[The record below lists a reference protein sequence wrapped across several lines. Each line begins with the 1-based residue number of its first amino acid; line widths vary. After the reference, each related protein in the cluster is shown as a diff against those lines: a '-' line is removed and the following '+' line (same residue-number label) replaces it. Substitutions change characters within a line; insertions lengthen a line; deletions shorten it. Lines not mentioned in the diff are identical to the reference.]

1 MNGAYNERELQYHLQ
16 EADATVL
23 FCHENNISIAL
34 KAADE
39 AGIPRNRVL
48 LFGDKVVNGIL
59 PYTSV
64 LVGNRRAKHI
74 RYSAEEAKTTTAY
87 LPFSSGTT
95 GRVHSSVPLLQNSKC
110 CIY

>member
-1 MNGAYNERELQYHLQ
+1 VNGAYNERELQYHLQ

-23 FCHENNISIAL
+23 FCHEDNISIAL

-39 AGIPRNRVL
+39 AGIPRDRVL

-74 RYSAEEAKTTTAY
+74 KYSAEEAKATTAY

-95 GRVHSSVPLLQNSKC
+95 GRVHSSAPLLPN
-110 CIY
+110 